1 MRFSIATV
9 FAFAST
15 ISAAYNTT
23 NDHSTVYIT
32 EVHTAYTTFC
42 PSSTELVYNG
52 VTYTATESTTIT
64 ITNCPCTVVKPV
76 VTSTSVFCLTC
87 NNASPTPVYG
97 NTTLPKPVPTGAYSP
112 TTISN
117 SPVASQTHITTSS
130 AGRLVVLSSIS
141 VAVFLCSI
149 SLILS

>member
-52 VTYTATESTTIT
+52 VTYTATEVIKNPLWFGR
-64 ITNCPCTVVKPV
+64 I
-76 VTSTSVFCLTC
+76 
-87 NNASPTPVYG
+87 AI
-97 NTTLPKPVPTGAYSP
+97 NT
-112 TTISN
+112 
-117 SPVASQTHITTSS
+117 
-130 AGRLVVLSSIS
+130 
-141 VAVFLCSI
+141 
-149 SLILS
+149 